1 MVAGLQFVFMEWEEK
16 KDNLDKWGE
25 PDNQSNVNSWTEKV
39 HVFKY
44 LSPRKMLYFQVTA
57 GWNIGRSENTV

>member
-1 MVAGLQFVFMEWEEK
+1 MVAGLQFVFMEREEK

-25 PDNQSNVNSWTEKV
+25 PDNQSNVNSLSEKV

-44 LSPRKMLYFQVTA
+44 LSPREMLYFQVTA